1 MSAPRYG
8 VELPEEEA
16 VKILLEDGW
25 IYHGCVNVY
34 QLYMMYMYNRHIK
47 CVIMSSQFHRI

>member
-25 IYHGCVNVY
+25 IYHGYVNVY